1 MKTIAL
7 GICSSISIYKACEI
21 IRSFQKEK
29 YEIRVIMTANA
40 TKLISP
46 RLFSALTGR
55 RVIVD
60 LFEDDMPDEIAH
72 VELAREVSLLLVA
85 PATAN
90 IIGKFASG
98 IADDFLSTFHLA
110 VKCPILMAP
119 AMNEAMYLHEQT
131 QSNIKK
137 LKEGGIQFVEPEKG
151 YLACKDEGWGRL
163 ASVDKIVNTSF
174 QLLRKSQAFVGKTFL
189 ITAGPTREYS
199 DPVRYLSNP
208 SSGKMGYE
216 LAKEALQRGAEVIL
230 VTGPTHIF
238 PPPGARVKRVQTAE
252 EMEREVSRY
261 FPKADALVMAAAVSD
276 FRFSAVSSQKIK
288 KQDKPQTIH
297 LVRTPDILQKFGK
310 KKGKRILVGFAAE
323 TEKVKE
329 NALNK
334 AIQKNLDMIV
344 ANDVTK
350 KGSGFGSDYNQVTI
364 LFPDG
369 RSIQSG
375 KRTKSEIS
383 AMVMDMIE
391 EKIGKGSGQNPG

>member
-1 MKTIAL
+1 MKKIAL

-29 YEIRVIMTANA
+29 YEVRVIMTANA
-40 TKLISP
+40 TRLISP

-60 LFEDDMPDEIAH
+60 LFEDEIPDEIAH

-85 PATAN
+85 PVTAN
-90 IIGKFASG
+90 MIGKFASG

-110 VKCPILMAP
+110 AKCPILIAP
-119 AMNEAMYLHEQT
+119 AMNEAMYLHKQT

-137 LKEGGIQFVEPEKG
+137 LREMGIRFVEPEKG

-163 ASVDKIVNTSF
+163 APVEKIVNMSL
-174 QLLRKSQAFVGKTFL
+174 QLLHKSQSFAGKTFL

-216 LAKEALQRGAEVIL
+216 LAGEALQRGAEVIL
-230 VTGPTHIF
+230 VSGPTHIL
-238 PPPGARVKRVQTAE
+238 PPPGARVKWVQTAE
-252 EMEREVSRY
+252 EMEREVGRH
-261 FPKADALVMAAAVSD
+261 FPKADVLIMAAAVAD
-276 FRFSAVSSQKIK
+276 YKFSTVSSQKIK
-288 KQDKPQTIH
+288 KQKKSQTIH
-297 LVRTPDILQKFGK
+297 LVQTPDILQKFGK

-323 TEKVKE
+323 TERIKE
-329 NALNK
+329 NALKK

-344 ANDVTK
+344 ANDITK
-350 KGSGFGSDYNQVTI
+350 KGSGFGSDYNQVT
-364 LFPDG
+364 LVFPDG
-369 RSIQSG
+369 KSIRSS

-383 AMVMDMIE
+383 AKIMDVIE
-391 EKIGKGSGQNPG
+391 EKIGKGS

>member
-1 MKTIAL
+1 MKKIAL
-7 GICSSISIYKACEI
+7 GICSSISIYKAFEI
-21 IRSFQKEK
+21 IRSFQKEN
-29 YEIRVIMTANA
+29 YEVQVIMTANA
-40 TKLISP
+40 TRLISP

-60 LFEDDMPDEIAH
+60 LFEDEIPHEIAH

-90 IIGKFASG
+90 MIGKFASG

-110 VKCPILMAP
+110 AKCPILIAP
-119 AMNEAMYLHEQT
+119 AMNEAMYLHKLT

-137 LKEGGIQFVEPEKG
+137 LREMGIRFVEPEKG

-163 ASVDKIVNTSF
+163 APAGKIVNMSI
-174 QLLRKSQAFVGKTFL
+174 QLLRKSQSFVGKTFL

-216 LAKEALQRGAEVIL
+216 LAGEALQRGAEVIL
-230 VTGPTHIF
+230 VSGPTHII
-238 PPPGARVKRVQTAE
+238 PPPGARVKWVQTAE
-252 EMEREVSRY
+252 EMEREVGRHFS
-261 FPKADALVMAAAVSD
+261 KADVLIMAAAVAD
-276 FRFSAVSSQKIK
+276 YKFSTVSSQKIK
-288 KQDKPQTIH
+288 KQKKSQTIH
-297 LVRTPDILQKFGK
+297 LVQTPDILQKFGK

-323 TEKVKE
+323 TERIKE
-329 NALNK
+329 NALKK

-344 ANDVTK
+344 ANDITK
-350 KGSGFGSDYNQVTI
+350 KGSGFGSDYNQVT
-364 LFPDG
+364 LVFPDG
-369 RSIQSG
+369 KSIRSG

-383 AMVMDMIE
+383 AKIMDVIE
-391 EKIGKGSGQNPG
+391 EKIGKGS

>member
-1 MKTIAL
+1 MKKIAL
-7 GICSSISIYKACEI
+7 GICSSISIYKAFEI
-21 IRSFQKEK
+21 IRSFQKEN
-29 YEIRVIMTANA
+29 YEVQVIMTANA
-40 TKLISP
+40 TRLISP

-60 LFEDDMPDEIAH
+60 LFEDEIPHEIAH

-90 IIGKFASG
+90 MIGKFASG

-110 VKCPILMAP
+110 AKCPILIAP
-119 AMNEAMYLHEQT
+119 AMNEAMYLHKLT

-137 LKEGGIQFVEPEKG
+137 LREMGIRFVEPEKG

-163 ASVDKIVNTSF
+163 APAGKIVNMSL
-174 QLLRKSQAFVGKTFL
+174 QLLRKSQSFVGKTFL

-216 LAKEALQRGAEVIL
+216 LAGEALQRGAEVIL
-230 VTGPTHIF
+230 VSGPTHII
-238 PPPGARVKRVQTAE
+238 PPPGARVKWVQTAE
-252 EMEREVSRY
+252 EMEREVGRHFS
-261 FPKADALVMAAAVSD
+261 KADVLIMAAAVAD
-276 FRFSAVSSQKIK
+276 YKFSTVSSQKIK
-288 KQDKPQTIH
+288 KQKKSQTIH
-297 LVRTPDILQKFGK
+297 LVQTPDILQKFGK

-323 TEKVKE
+323 TERIKE
-329 NALNK
+329 NALKK

-344 ANDVTK
+344 ANDITK
-350 KGSGFGSDYNQVTI
+350 KGSGFGSDYNQVT
-364 LFPDG
+364 LVFPDG
-369 RSIQSG
+369 KSIRSG

-383 AMVMDMIE
+383 AKIMDVIE
-391 EKIGKGSGQNPG
+391 EKIGKGS

>member
-1 MKTIAL
+1 MKKIAL

-29 YEIRVIMTANA
+29 YEVRVIMTTNA

-60 LFEDDMPDEIAH
+60 LFEDEIPDGIAH
-72 VELAREVSLLLVA
+72 VELARAVSLLLVA

-90 IIGKFASG
+90 MIGKFASG

-110 VKCPILMAP
+110 AKCPILIAP
-119 AMNEAMYLHEQT
+119 AMNEAMFLHKQT

-137 LKEGGIQFVEPEKG
+137 LREMGIRFVEPEKG
-151 YLACKDEGWGRL
+151 YLACKEEGWGRL
-163 ASVDKIVNTSF
+163 APVEKIVNMSL
-174 QLLRKSQAFVGKTFL
+174 QLLHKSQSFAGKTIL

-216 LAKEALQRGAEVIL
+216 LAGEALQRGAEVIL
-230 VTGPTHIF
+230 VSGPTHII
-238 PPPGARVKRVQTAE
+238 PPPGARVKWVQTAE
-252 EMEREVSRY
+252 EMEREVGRH
-261 FPKADALVMAAAVSD
+261 FPKADVLIMAAAVAD
-276 FRFSAVSSQKIK
+276 YKFSTVSSQKIK
-288 KQDKPQTIH
+288 KQKKSQTIH
-297 LVRTPDILQKFGK
+297 LVQTPDILQKFGK

-323 TEKVKE
+323 TERIKE
-329 NALNK
+329 NALKK
-334 AIQKNLDMIV
+334 AVQKNLDIIV
-344 ANDVTK
+344 ANDITK
-350 KGSGFGSDYNQVTI
+350 KGSGFGSDYNQVT
-364 LFPDG
+364 LVFPDG
-369 RSIQSG
+369 KSIRSS

-383 AMVMDMIE
+383 AKIMDVIE
-391 EKIGKGSGQNPG
+391 EKIGKGS

>member
-1 MKTIAL
+1 MKKIAL

-21 IRSFQKEK
+21 IRSFQKEN
-29 YEIRVIMTANA
+29 YEVRVIMTANA
-40 TKLISP
+40 TRLISP

-60 LFEDDMPDEIAH
+60 LFEDDIPDEIAH

-90 IIGKFASG
+90 MIGKFASG

-110 VKCPILMAP
+110 VKCPILIAP
-119 AMNEAMYLHEQT
+119 AMNEAMYLHKQT

-137 LKEGGIQFVEPEKG
+137 LKEMQIRFVEPEKG
-151 YLACKDEGWGRL
+151 YLACKNEGWGRL
-163 ASVDKIVNTSF
+163 ASVEKIVAASLK
-174 QLLRKSQAFVGKTFL
+174 LLHKSQSFAGKTFL

-216 LAKEALQRGAEVIL
+216 LAGEALQRGAEVIL
-230 VTGPTHIF
+230 VSGPTHII
-238 PPPGARVKRVQTAE
+238 PPPGARVRWVQTAE
-252 EMEREVSRY
+252 EMEQEVGRH
-261 FPKADALVMAAAVSD
+261 FPKADVLIMAAAVAD
-276 FRFSAVSSQKIK
+276 YKFSTVSSQKIK
-288 KQDKPQTIH
+288 KKKKSQTIH
-297 LVRTPDILQKFGK
+297 LVQTPDILQMFGK

-323 TEKVKE
+323 TERVKE
-329 NALNK
+329 NALKK

-344 ANDVTK
+344 ANDITK
-350 KGSGFGSDYNQVTI
+350 KGLGFGSDYNQVT
-364 LFPDG
+364 LVFPDG
-369 RSIQSG
+369 RSIRSS

-383 AMVMDMIE
+383 AKIMDVIE
-391 EKIGKGSGQNPG
+391 EKIGKGSL